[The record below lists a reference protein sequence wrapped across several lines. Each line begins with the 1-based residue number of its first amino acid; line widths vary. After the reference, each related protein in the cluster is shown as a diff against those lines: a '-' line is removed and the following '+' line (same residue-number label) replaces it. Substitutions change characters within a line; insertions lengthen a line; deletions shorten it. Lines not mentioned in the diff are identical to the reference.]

1 MEEKNQ
7 ENQELQ
13 DIILENDDENPN
25 GKVKKIIT
33 TIISLIILFLI
44 IVIVVKFL
52 NTNDEEEPVLSQNTA
67 GALILPDEPVAPMP
81 MPESFE
87 QMPIVTEPAPTINQV
102 LELKDEPRAEL
113 IVPKEPETT
122 KPEPAPKAEV
132 KELTAKPE
140 PAAKPEPKKPEP
152 KKPEPKKPETKKPE
166 PAVIKPEPKK
176 PALEKE
182 LTKPEIKTKT
192 AGSSAMAGSYVQVAS
207 VAKLDPKSSLIKKL
221 NSSGYEYKTY
231 ETTVN
236 GKKVIKVLI
245 GPFSGAELNQ
255 KLGQI
260 KADIDQ
266 NAYIYKIK
274 QALNLEFPSQKALGI
289 LDNNFTK
296 I

>member
-122 KPEPAPKAEV
+122 KPEPAPKAES
-132 KELTAKPE
+132 KE
-140 PAAKPEPKKPEP
+140 PAAKLEPATKPEPKKP
-152 KKPEPKKPETKKPE
+152 KPKKPE
-166 PAVIKPEPKK
+166 PAVIKPELKQ

-182 LTKPEIKTKT
+182 LTKPEIKANT
-192 AGSSAMAGSYVQVAS
+192 ASSSAMAGSYVQVAS
-207 VAKLDPKSSLIKKL
+207 VAKFDPKSSLIKKL
-221 NSSGYEYKTY
+221 NSLGYEYKTY

-236 GKKVIKVLI
+236 GKKVIKLLV
-245 GPFSGAELNQ
+245 GPFSGAELKQ
-255 KLGQI
+255 KLDQI
-260 KADIDQ
+260 KANIDQ
-266 NAYIYKIK
+266 KAYIYRIK
-274 QALNLEFPSQKALGI
+274 
-289 LDNNFTK
+289 
-296 I
+296 

>member
-52 NTNDEEEPVLSQNTA
+52 NTNDEEEPALSQNTA

-132 KELTAKPE
+132 KK

-152 KKPEPKKPETKKPE
+152 T
-166 PAVIKPEPKK
+166 VIKPEPKK

-182 LTKPEIKTKT
+182 LTKPEIKAKT
-192 AGSSAMAGSYVQVAS
+192 ASSSAMAGSYVQVAS

-266 NAYIYKIK
+266 KAYIYKIK
-274 QALNLEFPSQKALGI
+274 
-289 LDNNFTK
+289 
-296 I
+296 

>member
-44 IVIVVKFL
+44 IVIVVRFL
-52 NTNDEEEPVLSQNTA
+52 NTNDEEEPILSQNTA
-67 GALILPDEPVAPMP
+67 DALILPDEPVAPMP
-81 MPESFE
+81 ESFE
-87 QMPIVTEPAPTINQV
+87 QIPIITEPELTIGQV
-102 LELKDEPRAEL
+102 LEQKDEPIAEL
-113 IVPKEPETT
+113 IAPKEPE
-122 KPEPAPKAEV
+122 KPEPAPKAEF
-132 KELTAKPE
+132 KE
-140 PAAKPEPKKPEP
+140 PAAKLETATKLEPKKLEP
-152 KKPEPKKPETKKPE
+152 KKPE
-166 PAVIKPEPKK
+166 PAVIKPEPKQ

-182 LTKPEIKTKT
+182 LTKPEIKANT
-192 AGSSAMAGSYVQVAS
+192 ASSSAMAGSYVQVAS
-207 VAKLDPKSSLIKKL
+207 VAKFDPKSSLIKKL
-221 NSSGYEYKTY
+221 NSLGYEYKTY

-236 GKKVIKVLI
+236 GKKVIKLLI

-266 NAYIYKIK
+266 KAYIYRIK
-274 QALNLEFPSQKALGI
+274 
-289 LDNNFTK
+289 
-296 I
+296 

>member
-81 MPESFE
+81 ESFE
-87 QMPIVTEPAPTINQV
+87 QIPIVTEPELTIGQV
-102 LELKDEPRAEL
+102 LEQKDEPIAEL
-113 IVPKEPETT
+113 IAPKEPE

-132 KELTAKPE
+132 KK
-140 PAAKPEPKKPEP
+140 PAAKPEPQKPEVKKPEP
-152 KKPEPKKPETKKPE
+152 KKPEPT
-166 PAVIKPEPKK
+166 VIKPEPKK

-182 LTKPEIKTKT
+182 LTKPEIKAKT
-192 AGSSAMAGSYVQVAS
+192 ASSSAMAGSYVQVAS

-236 GKKVIKVLI
+236 GKKVIKLLV
-245 GPFSGAELNQ
+245 GPFSGAELKQ
-255 KLGQI
+255 KLDQI
-260 KADIDQ
+260 KANIDQ
-266 NAYIYKIK
+266 KAYIYRIK
-274 QALNLEFPSQKALGI
+274 
-289 LDNNFTK
+289 
-296 I
+296 

>member
-113 IVPKEPETT
+113 IVPKEPE
-122 KPEPAPKAEV
+122 KPEPAPKVEV
-132 KELTAKPE
+132 KK

-152 KKPEPKKPETKKPE
+152 T
-166 PAVIKPEPKK
+166 VIKPEPKK

-182 LTKPEIKTKT
+182 LTKPEIKAKT
-192 AGSSAMAGSYVQVAS
+192 ASSSAMAGSYVQVAS
-207 VAKLDPKSSLIKKL
+207 VVKLDPKSSLIKKL

-266 NAYIYKIK
+266 KAYIYKIK
-274 QALNLEFPSQKALGI
+274 
-289 LDNNFTK
+289 
-296 I
+296 

>member
-7 ENQELQ
+7 ESQELQ
-13 DIILENDDENPN
+13 DILLENDDENPN
-25 GKVKKIIT
+25 GKAKKIIT

-44 IVIVVKFL
+44 IVIVVRFL
-52 NTNDEEEPVLSQNTA
+52 NTNDEEEPMLSQNTA
-67 GALILPDEPVAPMP
+67 DALILPDEPVAPMP
-81 MPESFE
+81 ESFE
-87 QMPIVTEPAPTINQV
+87 QIPIVTEPELTIGQV
-102 LELKDEPRAEL
+102 LEQKDEPIAEL
-113 IVPKEPETT
+113 IAPKEPE

-132 KELTAKPE
+132 KK
-140 PAAKPEPKKPEP
+140 PAAKPEPQKPETKKPEP
-152 KKPEPKKPETKKPE
+152 KKPEPT
-166 PAVIKPEPKK
+166 VIKPEPKK

-182 LTKPEIKTKT
+182 LTKPEIKAKT
-192 AGSSAMAGSYVQVAS
+192 ASSSAMAGSYVQVAS

-266 NAYIYKIK
+266 KAYIYKIK
-274 QALNLEFPSQKALGI
+274 
-289 LDNNFTK
+289 
-296 I
+296 